1 MLNIIFILII
11 AVLLLIILYLYLHK
25 SIASALQSNQVVE
38 TVKVTDMKIENSS
51 TIKLDIDG
59 EKLEKDLKE
68 DYDTMV
74 GRL

>member
-1 MLNIIFILII
+1 MIVIMILISII
-11 AVLLLIILYLYLHK
+11 AVLLLIILYLSLHK
-25 SIASALQSNQVVE
+25 TNTSNTVVE

>member
-1 MLNIIFILII
+1 MIVIMILISII
-11 AVLLLIILYLYLHK
+11 AILLLVILYLYLHK
-25 SIASALQSNQVVE
+25 TNTSNTVVE